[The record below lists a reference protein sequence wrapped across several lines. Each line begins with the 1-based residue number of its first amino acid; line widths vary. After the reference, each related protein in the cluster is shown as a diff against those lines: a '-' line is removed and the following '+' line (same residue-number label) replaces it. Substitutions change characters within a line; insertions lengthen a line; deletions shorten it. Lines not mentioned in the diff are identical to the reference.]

1 MNNYFELT
9 QQQQRTVITQIAT
22 RVALPLQAIEKDL
35 WVTTI
40 LQLIFSLPVA
50 ERLVFKGGTSIS
62 KVWRVIERFSED
74 IDLAI
79 DRQQFDL
86 EGDLTVKQLKKLR
99 KQSSLF
105 VKDEICAALREATI
119 RHGIGEQCTVEA
131 EPDGEGDKTYPEP
144 RKIFVRYQSL
154 FDNLPYIPSEVV
166 LEVGARSLIEP
177 TASRQVQ
184 SIISE
189 NSDIQTALVNP
200 PITTTVPEKTFLE
213 KAFLLH
219 EIFSGT
225 GPMNADRKSRHLYD
239 LEKMMDM
246 DFASKAVADD
256 ELWNNIHH
264 HREIFTHVKD
274 VDYTPDIRRRIV
286 LIPPSEVLNDWRDD
300 YEKMRVSMIYGDSF
314 EDNGLVYKW
323 WDDFSSLSEKDSIE
337 AKAIIENNV
346 FTDVEELTQ
355 NHRVM
360 RVLKYY
366 TITRDDVIKNPN
378 GTYELITK
386 VN

>member
-1 MNNYFELT
+1 MNNYFALT
-9 QQQQRTVITQIAT
+9 PAQQKTVITQIAT
-22 RVALPLQAIEKDL
+22 KVTLPLQAIEKDL

-50 ERLVFKGGTSIS
+50 ERLVFKGGTSLS
-62 KVWRVIERFSED
+62 KGYGLIDRFSED

-105 VKDEICAALREATI
+105 VKDEICTALREATI
-119 RHGIGEQCTVEA
+119 RYGIGDLCTVEA

-144 RKIFVRYQSL
+144 RKIFVRYRSL

-177 TASRQVQ
+177 TVSRPVR

-189 NSDIQTALVNP
+189 NSEIQTALVDT

-219 EIFSGT
+219 EIFSGA
-225 GPMNADRKSRHLYD
+225 GPMNADRKSRHMYD

-246 DFASKAVADD
+246 EFAVNAVTDD

-264 HREIFTHVKD
+264 HREVFTHVRD

-286 LIPPSEVLNDWRDD
+286 LIPPDAVLNEWRRD
-300 YEKMRVSMIYGDSF
+300 YETMQAAMIYG
-314 EDNGLVYKW
+314 N
-323 WDDFSSLSEKDSIE
+323 SLPFD
-337 AKAIIENNV
+337 
-346 FTDVEELTQ
+346 
-355 NHRVM
+355 
-360 RVLKYY
+360 
-366 TITRDDVIKNPN
+366 
-378 GTYELITK
+378 ELIERITALQERFRK
-386 VN
+386 LKP